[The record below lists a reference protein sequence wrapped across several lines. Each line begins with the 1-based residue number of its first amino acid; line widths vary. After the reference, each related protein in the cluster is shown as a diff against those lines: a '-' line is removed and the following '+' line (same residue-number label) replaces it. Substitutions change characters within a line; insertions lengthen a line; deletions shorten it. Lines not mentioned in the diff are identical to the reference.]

1 MVVMSKM
8 LFHWENFSSFLH
20 LSLNMVWRYKRYEK
34 CHFPPCFLMFHMYYY
49 CLKKRK
55 NHAFDKR
62 VFNTISSETF
72 HGIIRFYLS
81 ATSGTTATRFP
92 WKIGT
97 PIGDIHNLFIS
108 TKVKYSDQRQ
118 LAKTQDQVTEVIKCQ
133 LPRQLTWNCPLLN
146 YLKCSH
152 YLPIKFMFSYLWIL
166 AFWFALTIYFW
177 QLL

>member
-1 MVVMSKM
+1 MTATQAEVIKKYPPKWMVVMSKM

-118 LAKTQDQVTEVIKCQ
+118 LAKTSDKMPIAKTV
-133 LPRQLTWNCPLLN
+133 N
-146 YLKCSH
+146 LKLSTSE
-152 YLPIKFMFSYLWIL
+152 LSQM
-166 AFWFALTIYFW
+166 
-177 QLL
+177 